1 MREQIYADLPQE
13 LRQAEELLKAY
24 GRWAKDRHKP
34 HTCGSAEGRYKP
46 EEEEEKPAPKDEGIP
61 KPDEV
66 VKISRALLAV
76 PELERQVLM
85 ALYVPR
91 REPVMAWLRRHKI
104 PPRVSRERHAAGV
117 RMFWN
122 VYQRANV
129 AKEQLLKDT
138 ALY

>member
-1 MREQIYADLPQE
+1 MTREQIYADLPLE

-24 GRWAKDRHKP
+24 GRWAKDRERP

-46 EEEEEKPAPKDEGIP
+46 EEDGSEPPPKAEGIP

-66 VKISRALLAV
+66 LKISRALLAV
-76 PELERQVLM
+76 PELERQILM
-85 ALYVPR
+85 AFYVPR

-104 PPRVSRERHAAGV
+104 PARVSRDRHMAGV

-122 VYQRANV
+122 VYKRSGAMEF
-129 AKEQLLKDT
+129 A
-138 ALY
+138 